1 MSVVVIH
8 YTSGA
13 VSRTFVSREA
23 LDRRDV
29 LHLAARILAAL
40 PHASRVQ
47 VFERRNQ
54 ETPDVDTDNMNVVD
68 GEVVV

>member
-8 YTSGA
+8 YTSGV
-13 VSRTFVSREA
+13 VSRTYVSREA

-29 LHLAARILAAL
+29 LHLAARIMAAL
-40 PHASRVQ
+40 PHARRVQ

-68 GEVVV
+68 GEVMV